1 MSIIHGVG
9 RCACALKTTTQKV
22 KGKSFRSIITAR
34 LFCTFPLAGRVIL
47 LGVLMAAAASHAYQ
61 KAPKTT
67 TTTSKSANV

>member
-1 MSIIHGVG
+1 
-9 RCACALKTTTQKV
+9 
-22 KGKSFRSIITAR
+22 
-34 LFCTFPLAGRVIL
+34 L